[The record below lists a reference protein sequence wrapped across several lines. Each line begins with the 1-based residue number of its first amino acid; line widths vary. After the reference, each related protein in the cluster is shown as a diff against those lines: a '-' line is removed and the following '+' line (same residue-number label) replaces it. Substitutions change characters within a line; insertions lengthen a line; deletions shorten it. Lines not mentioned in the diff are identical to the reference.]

1 MANELAPNTRWTS
14 AQTRAQ
20 FTAIARL
27 RWRITVNQFKRK
39 GGAGELIGQILM
51 YLLFAG
57 VAFGL
62 MFFAGSMGFLVA
74 NTGRL
79 NRFDLVLW
87 GIFALCQLTNIQI
100 GQPGTVFDPTQLIRF
115 PMRMSTYIA
124 IRLFFGLLSPAN
136 ILGALLSFA
145 AAIGLTLA
153 IPSLWFYAFAS
164 ATVFALT
171 NALFSRM
178 VFAWVDRW
186 LSTRRAREVLTGFI
200 FLFSIGIQWAQFTFN
215 PVYNHHKHSPSA
227 TARLATTLYVYH
239 HAQPFIAVLP
249 PGVITTSL
257 LNAQQGN
264 IAAFLGYAAA
274 CGVFALIFFAIFAWR
289 MSIEFR
295 GENLSDA
302 ANAVSTKTKSKSNP
316 RPATLA
322 TQPSTQRGSALPST
336 IAAVIGKEFLQVRRN
351 TGIFYGMI
359 APVAFVFIFAGKLA
373 TRSNASWVFPA
384 ALAYTLMGIAPLSYN
399 SFGLEGAGAQ
409 FYFMAPIRLRDV
421 FLAKNIVNFALAFIE
436 IAAVFAIIS
445 YVALPPSPTIIA
457 AAFLWAA
464 ATLMLSTTLGNR
476 RSIMAPK
483 KIDLGR
489 TASKQAS
496 PLSGLISIGV
506 LIGSAAIGAGFLL
519 LAIYLNALWLLLPIL
534 LAFALGAFF
543 LYMQGLGTID
553 SYALANRDTLFEEL
567 CKK

>member
-421 FLAKNIVNFALAFIE
+421 FLAKNIVNIALAFIE

>member
-1 MANELAPNTRWTS
+1 MASENTHWTS
-14 AQTRAQ
+14 TQTRAQ

-27 RWRITVNQFKRK
+27 RWRITVNQFRRK
-39 GGAGELIGQILM
+39 GGAGELAGRIVI
-51 YLLFAG
+51 YLIASAVSLT
-57 VAFGL
+57 L
-62 MFFAGSMGFLVA
+62 MFAAGSLSFVA
-74 NTGRL
+74 AHFGHLARI
-79 NRFDLVLW
+79 DLVLW
-87 GIFALCQLTNIQI
+87 GIFALSQLTNIQI

-115 PMRMSTYIA
+115 PMRSSTYIA
-124 IRLFFGLLSPAN
+124 VRLFFGLLSPAN

-145 AAIGLTLA
+145 AAVGVTIA
-153 IPSLWFYAFAS
+153 IPSLWLCAFIAM
-164 ATVFALT
+164 ALFALT

-186 LSTRRAREVLTGFI
+186 LSTRRAREVLTGCI
-200 FLFSIGIQWAQFTFN
+200 FAFSIGIQWLNFTFN
-215 PVYNHHKHSPSA
+215 PAYGHHKHSTNA
-227 TARLATTLYVYH
+227 MDHIATTVRLYH
-239 HAQPFIAVLP
+239 RAEPIIGVLP
-249 PGVITTSL
+249 PGLITTSL
-257 LNAQQGN
+257 LRAHQGQ
-264 IAAFLGYAAA
+264 IAGYAIFAAA
-274 CGVFALIFFAIFAWR
+274 CGLFALLFFAIFAWR

-302 ANAVSTKTKSKSNP
+302 ANAVSTKPVTRQAPLTTRHSS
-316 RPATLA
+316 RPGF
-322 TQPSTQRGSALPST
+322 SLPST

-373 TRSNASWVFPA
+373 TRGNASWVFPA

-399 SFGLEGAGAQ
+399 SFGLEGAGSQ
-409 FYFMAPIRLRDV
+409 LYFMAPIRLRDV
-421 FLAKNIVNFALAFIE
+421 FLAKNLVNFVLAFIE

-445 YVALPPSPTIIA
+445 YVALPPSPTMIA

-464 ATLMLSTTLGNR
+464 ATMLLSTTLGNR
-476 RSIMAPK
+476 RSIIAPK

-506 LIGSAAIGAGFLL
+506 LLGSSAIGAGFLF
-519 LAIYLNALWLLLPIL
+519 LAMYLNAYWLLLPL
-534 LAFALGAFF
+534 FLALAVGAFAFYL
-543 LYMQGLGTID
+543 QGLGAID

>member
-178 VFAWVDRW
+178 LFAWVDRW

>member
-1 MANELAPNTRWTS
+1 MAGLDLAPTRWTS

-20 FTAIARL
+20 FIAIARL

-115 PMRMSTYIA
+115 PMRSRTYIA

-136 ILGALLSFA
+136 ILGAMLSFA
-145 AAIGLTLA
+145 AAVGIILA

-164 ATVFALT
+164 AIVFALT

-186 LSTRRAREVLTGFI
+186 LSTRRAREVFTGCI
-200 FLFSIGIQWAQFTFN
+200 FAFSIGIQWLNFTFN
-215 PVYNHHKHSPSA
+215 PAYGHHKHSTNAMARIGSA
-227 TARLATTLYVYH
+227 VTFYH
-239 HAQPFIAVLP
+239 RAQPIIGVLP
-249 PGVITTSL
+249 PGLIATSL
-257 LNAQQGN
+257 VRANQGHLF
-264 IAAFLGYAAA
+264 AFLGFAAA
-274 CGVFALIFFAIFAWR
+274 CSFFALLFFAIFAWR

-302 ANAVSTKTKSKSNP
+302 ANAVSTKPKAVT
-316 RPATLA
+316 RHATLA
-322 TQPSTQRGSALPST
+322 PQISPQRGFALPST

-351 TGIFYGMI
+351 TGLFYGMI

-445 YVALPPSPTIIA
+445 YVALPPSPTVIA

-464 ATLMLSTTLGNR
+464 ATLMFSTTLGNR

-506 LIGSAAIGAGFLL
+506 LLASAAIGAGFLL

-534 LAFALGAFF
+534 LAFALGALF
-543 LYMQGLGTID
+543 LYMQGLGAID

>member
-115 PMRMSTYIA
+115 PMRSGTYIA

-145 AAIGLTLA
+145 AAVGVTFA
-153 IPSLWFYAFAS
+153 IPSLWFYAFIGMAI
-164 ATVFALT
+164 FAIT

>member
-1 MANELAPNTRWTS
+1 MANELAPNRNWTS
-14 AQTRAQ
+14 SQTRAQ
-20 FTAIARL
+20 FSAIARL

-39 GGAGELIGQILM
+39 GGAGELVGQILM

-62 MFFAGSMGFLVA
+62 MFFAGSMAMLAARSGH
-74 NTGRL
+74 L
-79 NRFDLVLW
+79 NRIDLVLW

-115 PMRMSTYIA
+115 PMRMSTYIN

-145 AAIGLTLA
+145 AAAGITLA

-164 ATVFALT
+164 MSIFALT

-178 VFAWVDRW
+178 LFAWVDRW
-186 LSTRRAREVLTGFI
+186 LSTRRAREVFTGCI
-200 FLFSIGIQWAQFTFN
+200 FAFSIGIQWLNFTFN
-215 PVYNHHKHSPSA
+215 PAYGHHKHSTNAMAHINAAVSF
-227 TARLATTLYVYH
+227 YH
-239 HAQPFIAVLP
+239 HAQPIIGAFP
-249 PGVITTSL
+249 PGLIATSL
-257 LNAQQGN
+257 VSANQGHLLM
-264 IAAFLGYAAA
+264 FLVFEAG
-274 CGVFALIFFAIFAWR
+274 CSLFALFFFAIFAWR

-295 GENLSDA
+295 GENLSDV
-302 ANAVSTKTKSKSNP
+302 ANAVSTKPKP
-316 RPATLA
+316 IARHATF
-322 TQPSTQRGSALPST
+322 TPQTSSQRGFTLPST

-436 IAAVFAIIS
+436 ITAVFAIIS
-445 YVALPPSPTIIA
+445 YVALPPSPTVIV

-506 LIGSAAIGAGFLL
+506 LLGCSAIGGSFLL
-519 LAIYLNALWLLLPIL
+519 LALYLNALWLLLPIL
-534 LAFALGAFF
+534 LAFALGALF
-543 LYMQGLGTID
+543 LYMHGLGAID